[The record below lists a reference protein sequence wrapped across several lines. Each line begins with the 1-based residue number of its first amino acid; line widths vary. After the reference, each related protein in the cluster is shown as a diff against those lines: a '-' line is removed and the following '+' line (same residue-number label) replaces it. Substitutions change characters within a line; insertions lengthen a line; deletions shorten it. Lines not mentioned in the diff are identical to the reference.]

1 MALRFLMPLLFLI
14 AACSNE
20 RNPQQKA
27 DSAKQAGEALLE
39 SLTENDSMKNI
50 RSEDTIHMITLPT
63 VFDGDIV
70 FQNLNH
76 PIAKSL
82 GAMSG
87 SKYNHC
93 GMIFLRAKDGMYV
106 VIDVTDSVRITPLR
120 EWVAA
125 GEGKQVALAR
135 FKNHNVEM
143 NARRLEKLKKA
154 LKEIR
159 RKPGDPYFSWGDQ
172 GFYSSEMVYKVYQ
185 GSINAE
191 LCERR
196 SFAQWKFESDSLQN
210 ALKKVYNGTIPT
222 SEQCVSPDDLRNSTK
237 LEVVYER

>member
-1 MALRFLMPLLFLI
+1 MDIRYLVCVVLLI
-14 AACSNE
+14 VACGTEHNSSTD
-20 RNPQQKA
+20 A
-27 DSAKQAGEALLE
+27 DSAQQAGAALLD
-39 SLTENDSMKNI
+39 SLQRNDSMRQL
-50 RSEDTIHMITLPT
+50 RSDDTIHMITLPT

-76 PIAKSL
+76 PIARNL
-82 GAMSG
+82 GTISG

-93 GMIFLRAKDGMYV
+93 GMIFLRAKDGLYV

-125 GEGKQVALAR
+125 GDGKHVALSR
-135 FKNHNVEM
+135 FKNYNVDI

-159 RKPGDPYFSWGDQ
+159 RTPGDPYFSWGDQ
-172 GFYSSEMVYKVYQ
+172 GLYSSEMVYKVFQ

-191 LCERR
+191 LCERS
-196 SFAQWKFESDSLQN
+196 SFAQWKFESDSLKN
-210 ALKKVYNGTIPT
+210 ALKKVYNGSIPS
-222 SEQCVSPDDLRNSTK
+222 SEQCVSPDDIRNSNK